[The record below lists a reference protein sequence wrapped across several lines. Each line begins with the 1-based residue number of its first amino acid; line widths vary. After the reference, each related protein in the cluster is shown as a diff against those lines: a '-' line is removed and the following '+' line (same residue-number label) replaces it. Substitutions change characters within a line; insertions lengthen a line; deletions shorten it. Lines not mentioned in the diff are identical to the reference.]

1 MKVSFVVIALLIIF
15 VKAAVFDKHYDEAY
29 NIAESMTLD
38 QKIGQTIQVDFYAMH
53 GKNGTS
59 QDDAINLALGSL
71 LIGGNGC
78 PDENGNLI
86 NFDNMKEEQ
95 EK

>member
-38 QKIGQTIQVDFYAMH
+38 
-53 GKNGTS
+53 
-59 QDDAINLALGSL
+59 
-71 LIGGNGC
+71 
-78 PDENGNLI
+78 
-86 NFDNMKEEQ
+86 
-95 EK
+95 

>member
-1 MKVSFVVIALLIIF
+1 
-15 VKAAVFDKHYDEAY
+15 
-29 NIAESMTLD
+29 
-38 QKIGQTIQVDFYAMH
+38 MH

-59 QDDAINLALGSL
+59 QDDAIKLALGSL